1 MLVVKTVDIDQ
12 QPLTDIELIF
22 FIFFFHANGI
32 GHGYCATTSLDN

>member
-22 FIFFFHANGI
+22 FIFFFMLMV
-32 GHGYCATTSLDN
+32 LDMDIVQQQV